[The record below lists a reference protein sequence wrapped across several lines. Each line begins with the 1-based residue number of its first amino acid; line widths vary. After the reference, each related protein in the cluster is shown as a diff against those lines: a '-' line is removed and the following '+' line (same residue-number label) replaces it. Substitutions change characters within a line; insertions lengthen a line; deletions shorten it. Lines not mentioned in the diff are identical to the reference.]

1 MHSLGMQA
9 VESSALSFR
18 IRISFFFLLL
28 FLQQGTLGPDG
39 DLDHRFGAILGDLVR
54 RSGQSMAF
62 TEATWVT
69 FSYLCQPCFKSLCTT
84 LLTFIFP
91 LAMDS
96 GILPPGL
103 LCTEI
108 LIKINMKMKWKFTYS
123 KGSPKQLKPLDAW
136 LCKHRW
142 ISKLHWLLGISFSGF
157 PFVEKTKDA
166 SPRGRMPVTCMC
178 ATEYLCFGSADKHK
192 LLRQSFGPGSV
203 C

>member
-1 MHSLGMQA
+1 M
-9 VESSALSFR
+9 
-18 IRISFFFLLL
+18 FFFFPPSS

-103 LCTEI
+103 LCTEGAWWGFRNSDKDQYEDEVKIYIFQRIPQAAETIRCLTLQTPMDLKAPLTVRHLI
-108 LIKINMKMKWKFTYS
+108 LRLPIRGENEGCI
-123 KGSPKQLKPLDAW
+123 PK
-136 LCKHRW
+136 R
-142 ISKLHWLLGISFSGF
+142 
-157 PFVEKTKDA
+157 KDA
-166 SPRGRMPVTCMC
+166 C
-178 ATEYLCFGSADKHK
+178 YLYVCYGIP
-192 LLRQSFGPGSV
+192 LLWECRQA
-203 C
+203 